1 MENRDNLFS
10 CEQFMDLD
18 YYLLHMAKNFHVVHE
33 LIKNHL
39 KISIHFY
46 ASVWNLLNNWFQRAG
61 VFSKVTADYSDV
73 TELWWDWIK
82 IILWSLYNTYQKQ

>member
-46 ASVWNLLNNWFQRAG
+46 ASVWNLLNN
-61 VFSKVTADYSDV
+61 
-73 TELWWDWIK
+73 
-82 IILWSLYNTYQKQ
+82 